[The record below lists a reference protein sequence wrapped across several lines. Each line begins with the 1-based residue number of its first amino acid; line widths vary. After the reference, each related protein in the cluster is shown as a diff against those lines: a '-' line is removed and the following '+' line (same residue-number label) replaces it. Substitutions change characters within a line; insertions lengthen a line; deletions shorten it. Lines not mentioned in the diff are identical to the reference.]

1 MVFELVKRKR
11 NKYLTSFKDVNK
23 PNNSKVKSQFRA
35 IKYKFNT
42 LMSLTLVILK
52 SDINICEE
60 KKGPKNKNVACRV
73 FELISTST
81 KQNILIRMRD

>member
-1 MVFELVKRKR
+1 
-11 NKYLTSFKDVNK
+11 
-23 PNNSKVKSQFRA
+23 
-35 IKYKFNT
+35 
-42 LMSLTLVILK
+42 MSLTLVILK